1 MNPTAQEYKEEQ
13 LFAQIKQMLDN
24 ARRQIAR
31 MIPNLS
37 KRLMTEYG
45 GGFTITNL
53 KVMKQFYLL
62 YPKGH
67 ALRDQLSWTHWRTLL
82 RVQNEA
88 ARNYYISEC
97 AAENW
102 STRQQL

>member
-13 LFAQIKQMLDN
+13 LFAQIKQMLD
-24 ARRQIAR
+24 R
-31 MIPNLS
+31 
-37 KRLMTEYG
+37 